1 MAKVQKQKAEK
12 KRLAAIIEQDSEE
25 MHRVREDCDQDL
37 IQAKRNK
44 ELVKQQLDAISQEV
58 TTLNEDY
65 EQVKQ
70 DSRDLQLA
78 INAAKLE
85 IKATDRSIFELQQ
98 EIKIKQTEM
107 DLGSDGSEDHSGAK
121 GTTRDTADNLNMTME
136 TIRAGHN
143 DSCFIQNEEELAQ
156 DLDLPGRKA
165 DALNLSLEFS
175 AQQMPPTPKQPQRQT
190 ISKNTILRSGSG
202 SYNRFGDDSDF
213 DFGRNNSD
221 FSMASRQTLDMAD
234 SQSWHDRA
242 KDELIDKLGVSQA
255 SCESCHNVLEDKCV
269 IF

>member
-1 MAKVQKQKAEK
+1 
-12 KRLAAIIEQDSEE
+12 
-25 MHRVREDCDQDL
+25 
-37 IQAKRNK
+37 
-44 ELVKQQLDAISQEV
+44 V
-58 TTLNEDY
+58 TLLNEDY

-107 DLGSDGSEDHSGAK
+107 DLGSDGSEEHNGTK

-136 TIRAGHN
+136 TIRAGQN

-156 DLDLPGRKA
+156 DLDLSGRKA

-175 AQQMPPTPKQPQRQT
+175 
-190 ISKNTILRSGSG
+190 S
-202 SYNRFGDDSDF
+202 
-213 DFGRNNSD
+213 
-221 FSMASRQTLDMAD
+221 
-234 SQSWHDRA
+234 
-242 KDELIDKLGVSQA
+242 
-255 SCESCHNVLEDKCV
+255 
-269 IF
+269 